1 VVCAASSWR
10 LTPPGLHEKNRFTFE
25 PIEEIVVIFFAIFAT
40 ISPALEL
47 LARHSAR
54 LALTTPRG
62 FFWASG
68 GFSAILDNAPTYLA
82 AVTAARALPVPG
94 GVAVIAGVRED
105 VLRAISLGAVSFGAL
120 TSIGNG
126 PNLLV
131 RSIAVSRGVA
141 MPGFFR
147 YTAIASAVLLP
158 TFVAVAF
165 LFL

>member
-1 VVCAASSWR
+1 VLSWR
-10 LTPPGLHEKNRFTFE
+10 ITPPGLHERNRFTFE

-40 ISPALEL
+40 ITPALEL
-47 LARHSAR
+47 LSLHAGGLSVS
-54 LALTTPRG
+54 TPRA

-82 AVTAARALPVPG
+82 AFTAARALPVSD

-120 TSIGNG
+120 TYIGNG

-131 RSIAVSRGVA
+131 RSIAVARGVR
-141 MPGFFR
+141 MPGFVL

-158 TFVAVAF
+158 IFAAVAWIF
-165 LFL
+165 L